1 MDEVAMVSCKVK
13 EFCKAHSLDD
23 RRAYHMALAVEEMAG
38 NVIEHGFSKDS
49 RKHSLDV
56 RVIKKSDG
64 YILRIRDDCYM
75 FDPVKQMELFSDKD
89 ILRHIG
95 LRMVFGTAKDVK
107 YTSILKLNNLL
118 VRI

>member
-1 MDEVAMVSCKVK
+1 MVSCKVK

-38 NVIEHGFSKDS
+38 NVIEHGFSKDN

-75 FDPVKQMELFSDKD
+75 LEYHRGIPACGRMDACDRHGPVHGTKERDQSGSFGA
-89 ILRHIG
+89 LRVQCMDG
-95 LRMVFGTAKDVK
+95 SRRDL
-107 YTSILKLNNLL
+107 
-118 VRI
+118 